1 MTSTDG
7 DTLEVRPADL
17 DDVGAMASVLVR
29 SRRAAVPAMPPPAS
43 PDEAAPAHVRLRM
56 DAGEAWAATADG
68 HVVGFALVQGPWLD
82 MLYVLP
88 EHAGRGVGSALL
100 DVVKHHRPDGF
111 ALWVF
116 ESNEPA
122 RRFYRQHGLVEL
134 ERTDGTAN
142 EEGCPD
148 IRAAWPGRDP
158 LAYLRAQIDEVDAD
172 LATLVARRAALT
184 RAIQHHKSVPGHAGR
199 DLEREQEIAVAMAQ
213 RAPVLSVAEWRRI
226 IHEVIT
232 VSLDAAERTST

>member
-1 MTSTDG
+1 VTSTDG
-7 DTLEVRPADL
+7 ETLEIRPADL
-17 DDVGAMASVLVR
+17 DDVAAMASVLVR
-29 SRRAAVPAMPPPAS
+29 SRRAAVPAMPPPAGPEES
-43 PDEAAPAHVRLRM
+43 APAHVRLRM
-56 DAGEAWAATADG
+56 DAGDAWAATVDG
-68 HVVGFALVQGPWLD
+68 HVVGFALTQGSWLD

-88 EHAGRGVGSALL
+88 EHAGRGVGSALV

-122 RRFYRQHGLVEL
+122 RRFYRRHGFVEL

-158 LAYLRAQIDEVDAD
+158 VTYLRGQIDEVDAD
-172 LATLVARRAALT
+172 LAVVIARRAALT
-184 RAIQHHKSVPGHAGR
+184 RAIQRHKSVPGHAGR
-199 DLEREQEIAVAMAQ
+199 DPEREWEIATTMAQ
-213 RAPVLSVAEWRRI
+213 RAPVLSVDEWRRV
-226 IHEVIT
+226 IHEIIT
-232 VSLDAAERTST
+232 VSLDAADRTPA